1 MKRISYYLTLGLLC
15 SGLTFWGCSS
25 SEETATKEEKQ
36 PAREFKQVEPQKETL
51 PKTDT
56 PDVDKQEM
64 PSTEKNIPA
73 DQQKQPEVKPQTKSV
88 KQSGD
93 TEPQYEQQQQQQT
106 GSAALMWS
114 VQIGAFKAE
123 SGAFQLVADA
133 KNKFKQPV
141 YKQYDPVS
149 GFYKVTVGSF
159 QMKDQ
164 ASQFKT
170 EVQAKGYQDA
180 FLVEVRR

>member
-1 MKRISYYLTLGLLC
+1 MKRTPYYLALSLLFSGLL
-15 SGLTFWGCSS
+15 FWGCSS
-25 SEETATKEEKQ
+25 SEETESKEEKQ
-36 PAREFKQVEPQKETL
+36 PPREFKQVEPQKETL
-51 PKTDT
+51 PKTDA
-56 PDVDKQEM
+56 PDMEKPEM
-64 PSTEKNIPA
+64 PSTEKNVPA
-73 DQQKQPEVKPQTKSV
+73 DQQNKPDAGQQQRESTPVEKEQP
-88 KQSGD
+88 
-93 TEPQYEQQQQQQT
+93 QQQQPHA
-106 GSAALMWS
+106 GSGAMMWS

-123 SGAFQLVADA
+123 SGAFQLVNDA

-141 YKQYDPVS
+141 YKQYDPIS

-164 ASQFKT
+164 ASQFKV